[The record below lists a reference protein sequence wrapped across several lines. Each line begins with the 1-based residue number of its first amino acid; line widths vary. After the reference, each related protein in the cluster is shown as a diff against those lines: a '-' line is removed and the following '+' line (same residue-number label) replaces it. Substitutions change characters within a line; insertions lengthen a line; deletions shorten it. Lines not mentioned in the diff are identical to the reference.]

1 VFNLTVTRTGLNLAS
16 NIVVNYAVT
25 GGTATQNLRYVLA
38 DGALTFAAGQASLPI
53 PVQIIN
59 DLDPEGNQTVIVKL
73 SSSTATIGPI
83 GTTTLT
89 ILDDEQA
96 ITFSSPAYAVTEG
109 IPSIAIPILRSGPT
123 PGGVTVICQAGP
135 SGSAIPDFDYKTV
148 NTTLTF
154 AAGVRSVPCNVPILN
169 DTLVDGPRTVDLAL
183 SVPPGGSA
191 LPGAITAAT
200 LTINDNDQGGTIKFR
215 ALTYTVGEG
224 AVGNL
229 SVIRTGVNLA
239 SGVTVDYAVTG
250 GTATNGTDY
259 NLANGTLTFN
269 AGQTSA
275 IIPVPTFS
283 DLVFDGKQT
292 VIVTLSNPTSG
303 ASIGAPSSATLTI
316 INKTRAQVRFL
327 NNLLICA
334 PECQAFTGR
343 LTAEEGFTWLSS
355 SGTPSPYQNVTSPTL
370 SNFVGEAVEF
380 PGATLFFPGSFSL
393 TPNRKY
399 MLLVTLDPAN
409 NPVLFLFDEGPVPG
423 SVATSELQPRAQL
436 TTSSTT
442 SGIRYAPLAE
452 TLSPTH

>member
-1 VFNLTVTRTGLNLAS
+1 
-16 NIVVNYAVT
+16 
-25 GGTATQNLRYVLA
+25 
-38 DGALTFAAGQASLPI
+38 
-53 PVQIIN
+53 
-59 DLDPEGNQTVIVKL
+59 
-73 SSSTATIGPI
+73 
-83 GTTTLT
+83 
-89 ILDDEQA
+89 
-96 ITFSSPAYAVTEG
+96 
-109 IPSIAIPILRSGPT
+109 
-123 PGGVTVICQAGP
+123 
-135 SGSAIPDFDYKTV
+135 
-148 NTTLTF
+148 
-154 AAGVRSVPCNVPILN
+154 
-169 DTLVDGPRTVDLAL
+169 
-183 SVPPGGSA
+183 
-191 LPGAITAAT
+191 
-200 LTINDNDQGGTIKFR
+200 
-215 ALTYTVGEG
+215 
-224 AVGNL
+224 
-229 SVIRTGVNLA
+229 VIRTGVNLA